1 MGPPLCHEATL
12 PWENTI
18 NQRRIHL
25 GQQTKHFF
33 GQELSSGVGSRGW
46 NEPDSETEMG
56 GLGEKKKK
64 LEKVIP
70 PPGPPTSKLPF
81 HLWDNR
87 NWNYSISQMGHAYK
101 ARGRLH
107 APPH

>member
-46 NEPDSETEMG
+46 NEPESETGMG
-56 GLGEKKKK
+56 GLGKKKK
-64 LEKVIP
+64 
-70 PPGPPTSKLPF
+70 
-81 HLWDNR
+81 
-87 NWNYSISQMGHAYK
+87 A
-101 ARGRLH
+101 
-107 APPH
+107 